1 MIRKTKKI
9 RKRRG
14 YRTHGYGRVGQHRN
28 KGQQGGSG
36 KTGLKKGKK
45 IWRIKYAPDAIGTH
59 GFTRPQSLVKDIV
72 TINVGKLDQMIET
85 LLVDGKA
92 TKSATGYS
100 IDLSKLGVSKLLG
113 TGQVTKSIEI
123 TVASAS
129 SNATSKIEAA
139 GGKILSS
146 TAI

>member
-36 KTGLKKGKK
+36 KAGLQKGKK

-72 TINVGKLDQMIET
+72 TINVGKLDQIIET

-92 TKSATGYS
+92 TKSASKYS
-100 IDLSKLGVSKLLG
+100 VDLGNLGFSKLLG
-113 TGQVTKSIEI
+113 TGKVTKSLDV

-129 SNATSKIEAA
+129 SNAMSKIEAA
-139 GGKILSS
+139 GGKILS
-146 TAI
+146 TKTQ